1 MLHVHVSDTQRQE
14 LEEVSRQAIG
24 RVALRAHMVL
34 LSDRGYSVLQ
44 IATIHA
50 CGTDVVRTWLHRY
63 AQQGV
68 AGLADHPRSG
78 RPPKDQLA
86 GPIVDAQVSQSP
98 RCSGHVQACWSVA
111 LLAAFLG
118 RRFRLVLSRSSI
130 RRALHRMGW
139 RWARPR
145 LAPARKSDP
154 EAAAK
159 SAALAQAARAAA
171 QGLAHLLYLDE
182 SELHL
187 LPLVRAMW
195 MKGRRV
201 RIPTPGTNA
210 RHAFFGALDAVS
222 GRWLWAD
229 HDRKL
234 ARHFVAFLEQLAA
247 AYPTGRLYLALD
259 GAPAHTAKVVERW
272 LAVHPRVITLRLP
285 TYAAHRDNPAERI
298 WGLMKDAVAADR
310 LEGSITALVLAARRF
325 FTELAPHPVKL
336 PLVA

>member
-1 MLHVHVSDTQRQE
+1 MLHVHVSEAQRQE
-14 LEEVSRQAIG
+14 LEAVSRQAVG

-34 LSDRGYSVLQ
+34 LSARGFSVPQ

-50 CGTDVVRTWLHRY
+50 CGTDVVRSWLHHYER
-63 AQQGV
+63 QGV
-68 AGLADHPRSG
+68 AGLADQPRSG
-78 RPPKDQLA
+78 RPPKDPLA
-86 GPIVDAQVSQSP
+86 GPIIDAQASQSP

-111 LLAAFLG
+111 LLTAFLA
-118 RRFRLVLSRSSI
+118 RRFHLLLSRSSA

-145 LAPARKSDP
+145 LAPARQPDP
-154 EAAAK
+154 AAERK
-159 SAALAQAARAAA
+159 SAALADAARAAA

-195 MKGRRV
+195 MKGRRA

-210 RHAFFGALDAVS
+210 RHAFFGALDVVS

-234 ARHFVAFLEQLAA
+234 ALHFVAFLEHLVT
-247 AYPTGRLYLALD
+247 AYPTGVLYLAFD
-259 GAPAHTAKVVERW
+259 GAPAHTATVVERW
-272 LAVHPRVITLRLP
+272 LAAHPRVRALRLP
-285 TYAAHRDNPAERI
+285 NYAAHQDNPAERI
-298 WGLMKDAVAADR
+298 WGLMKDAIAANR
-310 LEGSITALVLAARRF
+310 LEGSITDLVLAARRF

-336 PLVA
+336 PLAA

>member
-1 MLHVHVSDTQRQE
+1 MIHIQLTERQRQE
-14 LEEVSRQAIG
+14 LTAVSRQAVG

-34 LSDRGYSVLQ
+34 LSDRGYSVPV
-44 IATIHA
+44 IALMHA
-50 CGTDVVRTWLHRY
+50 CGCDVVRTWLHRY
-63 AQQGV
+63 AQHGV
-68 AGLADHPRSG
+68 AGLDDHPRSG
-78 RPPKDQLA
+78 RPPKDRQA
-86 GPIVDAQVSQSP
+86 GPIVDAQASQSP
-98 RCSGHVQACWSVA
+98 PCSGHVQTCWSVGR
-111 LLAAFLG
+111 LTAFLA
-118 RRFRLVLSRSSI
+118 RRFHLVLSRASV

-145 LAPARKSDP
+145 LAPARQSDP

-159 SAALAQAARAAA
+159 GAALAQAAQAAT
-171 QGLAHLLYLDE
+171 QGVAHLLYLDE

-187 LPLVRAMW
+187 LPLVRARW
-195 MKGRRV
+195 MKGPRV

-222 GRWLWAD
+222 GRWLWTD

-234 ARHFVAFLEQLAA
+234 AIHFVAFLEQVVT
-247 AYPTGRLYLALD
+247 AYPTGVLYLALD

-272 LAVHPRVITLRLP
+272 LSTHPRVIALRLP

-298 WGLMKDAVAADR
+298 WGLMKDAVAANR
-310 LEGSITALVLAARRF
+310 LDGSIADLVRAARRF

-336 PLVA
+336 PLAA

>member
-1 MLHVHVSDTQRQE
+1 MMYVHVSEAQRQE
-14 LEEVSRQAIG
+14 LEAVSRQAVG

-34 LSDRGYSVLQ
+34 LSDRGYSVPA
-44 IATIHA
+44 IAAIYA

-68 AGLADHPRSG
+68 AGLQDHARSG

-86 GPIVDAQVSQSP
+86 GPIVDAQASQSP

-111 LLAAFLG
+111 LLAAFLA
-118 RRFRLVLSRSSI
+118 RRFRLVLSRSSV
-130 RRALHRMGW
+130 RRYLHRLGW

-145 LAPARKSDP
+145 LAPARRADP

-159 SAALAQAARAAA
+159 GAALAQAARAAA
-171 QGLAHLLYLDE
+171 QGVAHLLYLDE

-187 LPLVRAMW
+187 LPLVRARW

-201 RIPTPGTNA
+201 RIPTPGSNA

-234 ARHFVAFLEQLAA
+234 ANHFVTFLEQVVTT
-247 AYPTGRLYLALD
+247 YPTGVLYLALD

-272 LAVHPRVITLRLP
+272 LAAHPRVIALRLP

-310 LEGSITALVLAARRF
+310 LEGSITDLVLAARRF
-325 FTELAPHPVKL
+325 FNELAPHPVKL
-336 PLVA
+336 PLAA

>member
-1 MLHVHVSDTQRQE
+1 MLHVHVSDAQRRE
-14 LEEVSRQAIG
+14 LEAVSRQATG

-34 LSDRGYSVLQ
+34 LADRGYSVPQ
-44 IATIHA
+44 IAMIHA
-50 CGTDVVRTWLHRY
+50 CGRDVVRTWLHRY
-63 AQQGV
+63 ERHGV
-68 AGLADHPRSG
+68 AGLLDHPRSG
-78 RPPKDQLA
+78 RPPQDRLA
-86 GPIVDAQVSQSP
+86 GPIVDAQASQSP
-98 RCSGHVQACWSVA
+98 RCSGHVPACWSVA
-111 LLAAFLG
+111 LLRAFLA
-118 RRFRLVLSRSSI
+118 RRFRLVLARSSV
-130 RRALHRMGW
+130 RRYLHRMGW

-145 LAPARKSDP
+145 LAPARKPDP
-154 EAAAK
+154 AAEGKA
-159 SAALAQAARAAA
+159 AALAQATGAAA
-171 QGLAHLLYLDE
+171 QGMAHLLYLDE

-222 GRWLWAD
+222 GRWVCAD

-234 ARHFVAFLEQLAA
+234 AIHFVSFLEQLAA
-247 AYPTGRLYLALD
+247 AYPAGRLYLALD
-259 GAPAHTAKVVERW
+259 GASAHTAKVVERW
-272 LAVHPRVITLRLP
+272 LAAHPRVILLRLP
-285 TYAAHRDNPAERI
+285 TYAAHQENPVERI

-310 LEGSITALVLAARRF
+310 LEGSIAVLVMAARQF

>member
-1 MLHVHVSDTQRQE
+1 MIHLQLTDAQRQE
-14 LEEVSRQAIG
+14 LEGVSRQAIG

-34 LSDRGYSVLQ
+34 LAGRGYSVPQ
-44 IATIHA
+44 IATIHS
-50 CGTDVVRTWLHRY
+50 CGRDVVRTWLHRY

-68 AGLADHPRSG
+68 AGLEDHARSG
-78 RPPKDQLA
+78 RPPKDRQA
-86 GPIVDAQVSQSP
+86 GSIVDAQASQSP

-111 LLAAFLG
+111 LLAAFLA

-130 RRALHRMGW
+130 RRSLHRLGW

-145 LAPARKSDP
+145 LAPARKRDP
-154 EAAAK
+154 EAEVK
-159 SAALAQAARAAA
+159 GAALAQATRAAA

-195 MKGRRV
+195 MKGQRV
-201 RIPTPGTNA
+201 RIPTPGANA
-210 RHAFFGALDAVS
+210 RHAFFGALDVVS

-234 ARHFVAFLEQLAA
+234 AVHFVAFLDQLAT
-247 AYPTGRLYLALD
+247 AYPTAVLYLALD
-259 GAPAHTAKVVERW
+259 GAPAHTARVVARW
-272 LAVHPRVITLRLP
+272 LAAHPRVIALRLP
-285 TYAAHRDNPAERI
+285 TYAAHRENPAERI

-310 LEGSITALVLAARRF
+310 LEGSMTDLVLAARRF
-325 FTELAPHPVKL
+325 FTEIAPHPVKL

>member
-1 MLHVHVSDTQRQE
+1 MYVHVSEAQRQE
-14 LEEVSRQAIG
+14 LEAVSRQAVG

-34 LSDRGYSVLQ
+34 LSDRGYSVPT
-44 IATIHA
+44 IAVIHA
-50 CGTDVVRTWLHRY
+50 CGRDVVRTWLHRY

-68 AGLADHPRSG
+68 AGLEDQARSG

-86 GPIVDAQVSQSP
+86 GPIVAAQVSQSP
-98 RCSGHVQACWSVA
+98 RCSGHIQACWSVA
-111 LLAAFLG
+111 LLTAFLA
-118 RRFRLVLSRSSI
+118 RRFRLALSRSSV
-130 RRALHRMGW
+130 RRYLHHLGW

-145 LAPARKSDP
+145 LAPARKADP
-154 EAAAK
+154 EAEVK
-159 SAALAQAARAAA
+159 GAALAQAARAAA
-171 QGLAHLLYLDE
+171 QGLAHLLYRDE
-182 SELHL
+182 SALHL
-187 LPLVRAMW
+187 LPLVRARW

-201 RIPTPGTNA
+201 RVPTPGTKA

-234 ARHFVAFLEQLAA
+234 ALHFSAFLEQLTA

-272 LAVHPRVITLRLP
+272 LAAHPRVIALRLP
-285 TYAAHRDNPAERI
+285 TYAAHRDTPAERI

-310 LEGSITALVLAARRF
+310 LEGSITDLVLAARRF
-325 FTELAPHPVKL
+325 FIAFAPHPVKL
-336 PLVA
+336 PLAA

>member
-1 MLHVHVSDTQRQE
+1 MIHIQVSEAQRQE
-14 LEEVSRQAIG
+14 LEAVSRQAIG

-34 LSDRGYSVLQ
+34 LAGRGYSVPQ

-63 AQQGV
+63 EQHGV
-68 AGLADHPRSG
+68 AGLTDQPRSG
-78 RPPKDQLA
+78 RPPKDRQA
-86 GPIVDAQVSQSP
+86 GPIVDAQASQSP

-111 LLAAFLG
+111 LLAAFLA
-118 RRFRLVLSRSSI
+118 RRFRLLLSRSSV
-130 RRALHRMGW
+130 RRYLHHMGW

-145 LAPARKSDP
+145 LAPARKLDP

-159 SAALAQAARAAA
+159 GAALAQAARVAA

-229 HDRKL
+229 YDRKL
-234 ARHFVAFLEQLAA
+234 ASHFVAFLEQVVT
-247 AYPTGRLYLALD
+247 AYPSGVLYLALD
-259 GAPAHTAKVVERW
+259 GAPAHTAKVVDRW
-272 LAVHPRVITLRLP
+272 LAAHPRVTILRLP

-310 LEGSITALVLAARRF
+310 LEGSITDLVLAARRF
-325 FTELAPHPVKL
+325 FDELAPHPVKL